1 VISFSVYAVSSICR
15 YCSPAFLASF
25 PASKQLRTIAPASAS
40 THASVFLGLGDL
52 REGHECELCWPTI
65 LEDIH

>member
-1 VISFSVYAVSSICR
+1 M
-15 YCSPAFLASF
+15 
-25 PASKQLRTIAPASAS
+25 LRTIAPIPLRLPL
-40 THASVFLGLGDL
+40 TRQFLRLGDL